1 MPKKDT
7 ISNTI
12 VPAPVRYP
20 IFNIRGE
27 NVILDKEIAGLYG
40 VTTGALNQA
49 VKRNLDRFPIDFMFQ
64 LTKEEWESLK
74 SQFVIAKTGRG
85 GSRSLPY
92 AFTEHGVLML
102 ASVLHSGIAAQASI
116 NISRTFAEMRRYIVS
131 TAHLTSEIAELRAKI
146 ELLEC
151 RSEENLGAVN
161 DLSEDMRQEIENL
174 YNAIGALSLK
184 VSEPTATPR
193 PKIGFKR
200 QDED

>member
-1 MPKKDT
+1 MSKKET
-7 ISNTI
+7 INSI
-12 VPAPVRYP
+12 VVPAPPRYP
-20 IFNIRGE
+20 IFNVRGE
-27 NVILDKEIAGLYG
+27 NVILDKDIAGLYG

-49 VKRNLDRFPIDFMFQ
+49 VKRNIDRFPSDFMFQ
-64 LTKEEWESLK
+64 LTKEEWSSLK
-74 SQFVIAKTGRG
+74 SQFVIANVGRG
-85 GSRSLPY
+85 GSRTLPY

-131 TAHLTSEIAELRAKI
+131 TAQLTSEIAELRAKI

-174 YNAIGALSLK
+174 YHAIGALSIQS
-184 VSEPTATPR
+184 SETLATPKPR
-193 PKIGFKR
+193 IGFKR

>member
-1 MPKKDT
+1 MAKGT
-7 ISNTI
+7 IDDSI
-12 VPAPVRYP
+12 VPVPVRYP
-20 IFNIRGE
+20 IYNIRGE
-27 NVILDKEIAGLYG
+27 NVILDKDIAGLYG

-64 LTKEEWESLK
+64 LTKDEWESLK
-74 SQFVIAKTGRG
+74 SQIVIAKTGRG

-102 ASVLHSGIAAQASI
+102 ASVLHSSIAAQASI

-131 TAHLTSEIAELRAKI
+131 TTHLTSEIAELRAKI

-174 YNAIGALSLK
+174 YNAIGALSLN
-184 VSEPTATPR
+184 VSEPKATNR
-193 PKIGFKR
+193 RKIGFKR

>member
-1 MPKKDT
+1 MSKKDT
-7 ISNTI
+7 INSI
-12 VPAPVRYP
+12 VVPAPTRYP
-20 IFNIRGE
+20 IFNVRGE
-27 NVILDKEIAGLYG
+27 NVILDKDIAGLYG

-49 VKRNLDRFPIDFMFQ
+49 VKRNIDRFPSDFMFQ
-64 LTKEEWESLK
+64 LTKEEWSSLK
-74 SQFVIAKTGRG
+74 SQFVIANVGRG
-85 GSRSLPY
+85 GSRTLPY

-131 TAHLTSEIAELRAKI
+131 TAQLTSEIAELRAKI

-174 YNAIGALSLK
+174 YNAIGALSIHS
-184 VSEPTATPR
+184 SETQATPKPR
-193 PKIGFKR
+193 IGFKR

>member
-1 MPKKDT
+1 ML
-7 ISNTI
+7 
-12 VPAPVRYP
+12 
-20 IFNIRGE
+20 
-27 NVILDKEIAGLYG
+27 ILDKDIAGLYG

-64 LTKEEWESLK
+64 LTKEELESLK

-102 ASVLHSGIAAQASI
+102 ASVLHSSIAAQASI

-184 VSEPTATPR
+184 TSEPTATPR